1 MIDSILFL
9 NQLKKWLSKKNVS
22 HFGAPKKE

>member
-9 NQLKKWLSKKNVS
+9 NQLKKWLPKKNAP
-22 HFGAPKKE
+22 HFGSPKKE